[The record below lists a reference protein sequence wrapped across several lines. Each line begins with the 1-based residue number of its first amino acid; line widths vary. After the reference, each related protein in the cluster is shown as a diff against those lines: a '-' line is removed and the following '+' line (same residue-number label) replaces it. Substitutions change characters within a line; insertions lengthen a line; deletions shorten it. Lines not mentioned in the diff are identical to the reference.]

1 VSNTKTSNRHFL
13 LLSVINVYHICRGLP
28 HIHLVLIL
36 DWDNIE
42 MSKEEYIDNYIS
54 AEIPALPQAGDQS
67 NAAELQ
73 RRYRDFVVKNMYH
86 TCSPNYCLRDG
97 KCTKGFPVNIFL
109 FNTNFLH
116 FSFVEAIFRR
126 YCTRRVEVF
135 PQISAPSTSAN

>member
-1 VSNTKTSNRHFL
+1 
-13 LLSVINVYHICRGLP
+13 VYHIFRGLP

-36 DWDNIE
+36 DWDKLD

-54 AEIPALPQAGDQS
+54 AEIPDLPQAGDQS
-67 NAAELQ
+67 NAAKLQ

-109 FNTNFLH
+109 LNTNFLYIP
-116 FSFVEAIFRR
+116 FVEAIFGRH
-126 YCTRRVEVF
+126 CTRRVEVL
-135 PQISAPSTSAN
+135 PQISPPSTSAN